1 MRPCA
6 ARTGPKRLPS
16 TDPVVDGC
24 GAAYF
29 PLRALSAKPFPE
41 GSTVRTSVSCA
52 GGCSANTVAFV
63 GSGARAPHRA
73 PSALCRRFAASGE
86 TSRLLRAKFLGT
98 KRVCRPCRFRVSERG
113 LRSPAVRGARLA
125 FSSLFTE
132 ADRLP
137 AAQQLLQRL
146 KTNVS
151 MAVKGTTMAACAV
164 RETARK
170 TKAEAP
176 TPRP

>member
-1 MRPCA
+1 MLREHCGFRRGLVLEPPTEHRPHFA
-6 ARTGPKRLPS
+6 DVLQLPVRLR
-16 TDPVVDGC
+16 VCCEQV
-24 GAAYF
+24 
-29 PLRALSAKPFPE
+29 
-41 GSTVRTSVSCA
+41 
-52 GGCSANTVAFV
+52 
-63 GSGARAPHRA
+63 
-73 PSALCRRFAASGE
+73 
-86 TSRLLRAKFLGT
+86 LGT

-146 KTNVS
+146 KTNIS